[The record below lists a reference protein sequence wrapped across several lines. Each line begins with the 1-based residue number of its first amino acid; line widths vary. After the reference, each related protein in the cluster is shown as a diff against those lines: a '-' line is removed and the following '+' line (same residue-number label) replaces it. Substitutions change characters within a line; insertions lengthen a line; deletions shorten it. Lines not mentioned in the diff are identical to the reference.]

1 VRVVLVGPYP
11 VDVDRPQGGVEAS
24 FATLVRSLA
33 ELPDVDP
40 HVVAFVPGLRRER
53 TRDLGTFRVDYL
65 PTLSRLRSAT
75 LHMHER
81 RALRMRLASL
91 RPDLVHAQ
99 DAHRH
104 GFICIKAVDRRLPL
118 VLSIHGIARAELE
131 FVESRLARLRMTLAD
146 IPLERYCIRTA
157 RFLVQPTRYPERY
170 FGDEVRGRIWDV
182 GNPIADAFFDVSRDP
197 DPARI
202 LYLGAV
208 IPRKRLV
215 DLVEALA
222 RVADSHPTV
231 TLRVVGFD
239 ANPAYAARI
248 RERVR
253 ELELV
258 ERVVFLQGLSAEE
271 VLDEYA
277 RASVLVLP
285 SGEETSPMVIGEAMA
300 AGAPVIATN
309 VGGVSFLVEDGV
321 TGHLTEPGD
330 VPTLANRISSLLA
343 DPEARDVLGAAGK
356 AKAERDFRA
365 SAVASRVADV
375 YREVLSSGEPSQPGT

>member
-1 VRVVLVGPYP
+1 
-11 VDVDRPQGGVEAS
+11 
-24 FATLVRSLA
+24 
-33 ELPDVDP
+33 
-40 HVVAFVPGLRRER
+40 
-53 TRDLGTFRVDYL
+53 
-65 PTLSRLRSAT
+65 
-75 LHMHER
+75 
-81 RALRMRLASL
+81 
-91 RPDLVHAQ
+91 
-99 DAHRH
+99 
-104 GFICIKAVDRRLPL
+104 
-118 VLSIHGIARAELE
+118 
-131 FVESRLARLRMTLAD
+131 
-146 IPLERYCIRTA
+146 
-157 RFLVQPTRYPERY
+157 VQPTRYPERY

-375 YREVLSSGEPSQPGT
+375 YREVLSSGDPSQPGT